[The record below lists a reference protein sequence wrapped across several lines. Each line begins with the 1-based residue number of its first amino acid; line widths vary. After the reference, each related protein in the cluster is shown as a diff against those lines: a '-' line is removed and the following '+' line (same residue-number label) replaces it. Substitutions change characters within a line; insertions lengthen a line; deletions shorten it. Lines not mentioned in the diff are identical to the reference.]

1 MDTHGVIYPLTVAF
15 EPSPIP
21 LLELDF
27 KGIKIQGSLVAS
39 RDTMRGLLEFA
50 ARKNITPTI
59 MTYPLN
65 VKGIESA
72 MQDLRDGKVRYR
84 AVLCRE

>member
-1 MDTHGVIYPLTVAF
+1 MATHGSIYPLTVAF

-21 LLELDF
+21 LLELVF

-39 RDTMRGLLEFA
+39 RDAMRSLLDFA
-50 ARKNITPTI
+50 ARKKIYPTI
-59 MTYPLN
+59 QKYPLN

-84 AVLCRE
+84 AVLTNQ